1 MHYIRQGQ
9 VAQMSE
15 IAAVLGNEA
24 MGATMESMGRS
35 FEDCATRH
43 VEFVSVVM
51 MMVQTSSLETPLGA
65 LRELLLYPAKT
76 IMTVSCLYICNIHSI
91 TSLDLFVISFVFI
104 FIYLYLSFGFFCN
117 IYHRMLF

>member
-1 MHYIRQGQ
+1 MVSGHYIRQGQ

-51 MMVQTSSLETPLGA
+51 MMVQTSSLETLRRA
-65 LRELLLYPAKT
+65 LRELLYPAKT

-104 FIYLYLSFGFFCN
+104 FIYLYLSFGFF
-117 IYHRMLF
+117 L